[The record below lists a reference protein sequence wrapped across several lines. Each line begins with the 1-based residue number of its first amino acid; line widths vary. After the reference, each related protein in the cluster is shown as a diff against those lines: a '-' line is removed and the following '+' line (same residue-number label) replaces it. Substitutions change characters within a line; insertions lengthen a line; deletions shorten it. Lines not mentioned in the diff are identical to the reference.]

1 MLTLRGRG
9 QTFCDGV
16 NRREFLRAGA
26 LGLAGLTLADLLR
39 HEARAER
46 SERPK
51 SIIYVV
57 LGGGPSHIDMYD
69 LKPDAP
75 EEFRGPFKPIATSLT
90 GVRICEL
97 MPLQAQM
104 MNQLALLRGVRSVEN
119 DHFLS
124 EVYSGLPRTAGQR
137 PAFGSVVSRLAG
149 GRSSLP
155 TYVSLS
161 RATTDQF
168 EFEKPHYAGPAH
180 APFRPFGESIKDLEP
195 VKSLELLHDRK
206 KLLSAFD
213 SMRREVDQQGE
224 AGALDRFQ
232 AQALDII
239 TSAKVRDA
247 FDLSREPDK
256 LRASYG
262 TGKFPHQTFK
272 TIFYPWQGEQ
282 FLLARRLVEAGV
294 RVLTLRMGDWDH
306 HSSAN
311 GDIFLALR
319 HLLPLLDRS
328 LHALFTDLQARGLE
342 RDVLVV
348 VLGEFGR
355 TPKITQPG
363 PGREHW
369 ADAGCVLLYGGG
381 LKMGQVIG
389 ETDARAERSRSGTIS
404 FQNILA
410 TIYHVL
416 GIDPG
421 SALTDYDGRPRCL
434 LDDQEPIRALVD

>member
-1 MLTLRGRG
+1 
-9 QTFCDGV
+9 
-16 NRREFLRAGA
+16 
-26 LGLAGLTLADLLR
+26 
-39 HEARAER
+39 
-46 SERPK
+46 
-51 SIIYVV
+51 
-57 LGGGPSHIDMYD
+57 
-69 LKPDAP
+69 
-75 EEFRGPFKPIATSLT
+75 
-90 GVRICEL
+90 
-97 MPLQAQM
+97 
-104 MNQLALLRGVRSVEN
+104 
-119 DHFLS
+119 
-124 EVYSGLPRTAGQR
+124 
-137 PAFGSVVSRLAG
+137 
-149 GRSSLP
+149 
-155 TYVSLS
+155 
-161 RATTDQF
+161 
-168 EFEKPHYAGPAH
+168 
-180 APFRPFGESIKDLEP
+180 
-195 VKSLELLHDRK
+195 
-206 KLLSAFD
+206 
-213 SMRREVDQQGE
+213 
-224 AGALDRFQ
+224 
-232 AQALDII
+232 
-239 TSAKVRDA
+239 
-247 FDLSREPDK
+247 
-256 LRASYG
+256 
-262 TGKFPHQTFK
+262 
-272 TIFYPWQGEQ
+272 
-282 FLLARRLVEAGV
+282 VEAGV

-389 ETDARAERSRSGTIS
+389 ETDARAERSRTGTIS

-421 SALTDYDGRPRCL
+421 AALTDYDGRPRCL